1 MYAGAGSI
9 GTAAHFVVLLA
20 THRNVGPVAASTI
33 GAVVGCVI
41 NYLLAREIV
50 FRSNAPYE
58 GSFPRFAAVAIAG
71 IAVNA
76 LVISMLVQFI
86 PVTVSQMIATSA
98 VLLLGYTANKNWT
111 FNEN

>member
-9 GTAAHFVVLLA
+9 GTAAHFIILLA
-20 THRNVGPVAASTI
+20 THKTAGPVIASTI
-33 GAVVGCVI
+33 GAVAGCVI
-41 NYLLAREIV
+41 NYFLAREIV

-76 LVISMLVQFI
+76 FHKDPC
-86 PVTVSQMIATSA
+86 PVHP
-98 VLLLGYTANKNWT
+98 GYG
-111 FNEN
+111 